1 MLSYLAG
8 TRVGEATH
16 PGPSDPK
23 RTMKKKNDKT
33 PSAID
38 KINTSRK
45 CGQGDTDID
54 MINNAEKGHRSKGAL
69 LLETIGRDTAKFDWD
84 EKYYSYRIFFF
95 NKHFRFWECYFIFCH
110 VIRILT

>member
-1 MLSYLAG
+1 MAG
-8 TRVGEATH
+8 PRVGETTH

-38 KINTSRK
+38 KTNTSRK

-54 MINNAEKGHRSKGAL
+54 MINKAEKGHRSKGAL
-69 LLETIGRDTAKFDWD
+69 LLETIGRDTAKGLKTHRRNID
-84 EKYYSYRIFFF
+84 IFWNDSLN
-95 NKHFRFWECYFIFCH
+95 NKPPAKRTLQAQKKKLIESI
-110 VIRILT
+110 